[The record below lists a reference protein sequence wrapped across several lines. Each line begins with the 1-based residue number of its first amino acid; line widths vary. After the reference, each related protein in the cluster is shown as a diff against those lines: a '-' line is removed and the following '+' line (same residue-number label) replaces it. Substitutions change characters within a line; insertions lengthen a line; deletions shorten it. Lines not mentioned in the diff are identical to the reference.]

1 MMQGSRN
8 NHSWNQNDFCELSN
22 MEILAKHII
31 SFRESRGLSQ
41 EAFADM
47 CNLHRTYIGSIER
60 YERNV
65 SLKTLET
72 IAKAIGIPLF
82 QLFIPATQNHH
93 GELQRANGKNGAPL
107 NMVGK
112 PYKKTVQ
119 LPSPLSDN

>member
-1 MMQGSRN
+1 MQGIDN
-8 NHSWNQNDFCELSN
+8 NHSWNQNGFFELSN
-22 MEILAKHII
+22 MEMLAKHIVD
-31 SFRESRGLSQ
+31 FRKSHGLSQ

-82 QLFIPATQNHH
+82 QLFIPTAPNPRSKTR
-93 GELQRANGKNGAPL
+93 RANRKNSASLDMTDKPKGKGQAITSN
-107 NMVGK
+107 N
-112 PYKKTVQ
+112 
-119 LPSPLSDN
+119 